1 MRVNHGPPTSKFVGV
16 SGLKLGWTLVV
27 DHREWWTLKL
37 DRLESRVHQGQ
48 PKVHP
53 DQSGKVAPKIFGFFW
68 LQMVTNS
75 KRVKNLKK
83 NGTGEGTRTP
93 TLVKEA
99 DFESAASTNS
109 ATPAP
114 GRVS

>member
-1 MRVNHGPPTSKFVGV
+1 MRVNHGPPTSKSVGV

-53 DQSGKVAPKIFGFFW
+53 DQSGEVAPKIFGFF
-68 LQMVTNS
+68 LVTNGYKLEKS
-75 KRVKNLKK
+75 QKSSEKLY
-83 NGTGEGTRTP
+83 THQMI
-93 TLVKEA
+93 
-99 DFESAASTNS
+99 
-109 ATPAP
+109 
-114 GRVS
+114 